1 MPYNFRKF
9 DPNQLL
15 LLPPNL
21 DDWLPQQHLA
31 RFLADVVA
39 NLDLKPLLRRYRP
52 SGQGGAAFSPE
63 MMLRVLLYA
72 YCVGVPSSRK
82 IAQALIDDVAF
93 RWLAAGNRPDFRTI
107 ATFRRQ
113 QLKCLKPLF
122 LRVLLLCK
130 QAGLLKVGIVALD
143 GTKVAANA
151 ALDRN
156 RTWEKLTTKEQEL
169 LAEVESLLKRAE
181 STDRDEDARFGD
193 DSGDGLPKIDSA
205 KERLA
210 LIRRA
215 KAELEAQAREAA
227 KDQEDA
233 LKDREREEKESGKS
247 KRGRKPK
254 PPSAEVGAEAK
265 ANLTDPESRIMKTR
279 KGYIQGYNAQAV
291 VSEDQIVVACDV
303 VQDCNDFGQLKPM
316 VESAEAN
323 LYEIGEEPG
332 KLLADA
338 GYCSEKNLEY
348 LTRPGAPDPYVAVKK
363 DHKQRGD
370 DEPAPQ
376 GRFPKNL
383 TQRQRMER
391 KLKTKTGKALYKLR
405 GQIVEAVFG
414 QIKDCRK
421 LSRFLLRGLDNVKG
435 EFELWSLTHNLL
447 KLYRHGAASG

>member
-9 DPNQLL
+9 DPHQLL

-113 QLKCLKPLF
+113 HLKCLKPLF
-122 LRVLLLCK
+122 LQVLLLCK
-130 QAGLLKVGIVALD
+130 QAGLVKVGIVALD

-156 RTWEKLTTKEQEL
+156 RTWEKLTAREQAL
-169 LAEVESLLKRAE
+169 LAEVESMLKRAE

-193 DSGDGLPKIDSA
+193 DSGDGLPKVSTA
-205 KERLA
+205 HERLA

-227 KDQEDA
+227 REQEDA
-233 LKDREREEKESGKS
+233 LKEREREEKESGKS

-254 PPSAEVGAEAK
+254 PVSAEVEAEAK

-279 KGYIQGYNAQAV
+279 KGYVQGYNAQAA
-291 VSEDQIVVACDV
+291 VSEDQIIVACDV

-316 VESAEAN
+316 VELAEAN

-338 GYCSEKNLEY
+338 GYCSENNLEY
-348 LTRPGAPDPYVAVKK
+348 MARPGAPDPYVAVKK
-363 DHKQRGD
+363 DHKQRED
-370 DEPAPQ
+370 DESAPR
-376 GRFPKNL
+376 GRMPKNL

-391 KLKTKTGKALYKLR
+391 KLRTKAGKALYKLR

-421 LSRFLLRGLDNVKG
+421 LTRFLLRGLDKVKG

-447 KLYRHGAASG
+447 KLYRHGAPSG